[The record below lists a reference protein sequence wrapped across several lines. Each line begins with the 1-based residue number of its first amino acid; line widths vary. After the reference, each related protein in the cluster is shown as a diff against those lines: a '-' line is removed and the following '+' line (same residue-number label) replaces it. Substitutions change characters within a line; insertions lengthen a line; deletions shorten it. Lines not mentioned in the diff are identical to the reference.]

1 MSICAKMSIK
11 KFMGFQGNFTNSLM
25 IKLDAQ
31 LMSKKDDPKYA
42 PKFTAD
48 TSSITEMWL
57 PVQKSRSISIFV
69 IEISVE

>member
-1 MSICAKMSIK
+1 
-11 KFMGFQGNFTNSLM
+11 MGFQGNFTNSLM

-48 TSSITEMWL
+48 TSSITEKMWL
-57 PVQKSRSISIFV
+57 PVPKSRSISIFV